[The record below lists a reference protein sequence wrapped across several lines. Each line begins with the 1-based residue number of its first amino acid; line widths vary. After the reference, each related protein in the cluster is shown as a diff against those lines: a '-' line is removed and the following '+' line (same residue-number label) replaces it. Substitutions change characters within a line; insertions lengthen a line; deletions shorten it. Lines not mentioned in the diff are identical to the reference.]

1 MARAKRLGS
10 RFTPTLVW
18 AAWDQL
24 WRHSSSSTIS
34 AAQDHAWT
42 PTRNKP
48 RSGKRKERSDR
59 YAVLYHGRAWNKAT
73 LHLFRA
79 GRRLPGF
86 PPSEDRVRWTDQ
98 LPGFVSVLACPNHM
112 PATGA
117 GIGKKGQNFGVT
129 YRIGAR
135 AELRIRDRARTSRY
149 LSGSRQRWRRL
160 TGSPRSIERARCKS
174 HIGW

>member
-18 AAWDQL
+18 AEWDQL

-59 YAVLYHGRAWNKAT
+59 YAVLYRGRAWNKAT

-117 GIGKKGQNFGVT
+117 GIGKNGQT
-129 YRIGAR
+129 PA
-135 AELRIRDRARTSRY
+135 L
-149 LSGSRQRWRRL
+149 L
-160 TGSPRSIERARCKS
+160 TGLERGRNFVFGIVQEHLDIFLAVGS
-174 HIGW
+174 GGAG